1 MAAVHSE
8 TSLLELLAGDKGGD
22 ENVYGGNEKVNMDVD
37 DAALM
42 EALAMNERL
51 KSILAEQEAEA
62 MLQGQDASIRQW
74 GQKPTSLTAVPVHV
88 EANRGK
94 GGWGGQTYSKEQRQ
108 AIDKGNI
115 HLVNRLTAVAVRN
128 GTPATSAPHPGPK
141 KSSQT
146 INRQKEQDKIA
157 RENQRIVQRLSNV
170 RTGATAQGPSAPKA
184 RNSMPKHTRIP
195 ASSRPAWQD

>member
-1 MAAVHSE
+1 MTAVHAQ
-8 TSLLELLAGDKGGD
+8 TSLLPLLGGDGDGD
-22 ENVYGGNEKVNMDVD
+22 ENVYGVGEEANMDVD

-51 KSILAEQEAEA
+51 KRILAEQEAET
-62 MLQGQDASIRQW
+62 MQHDASTRRL
-74 GQKPTSLTAVPVHV
+74 GMKPTNLTALPAHV

-108 AIDKGNI
+108 AINKGNL

-128 GTPATSAPHPGPK
+128 GTPATAAPHPGPK
-141 KSSQT
+141 KSTQA

-157 RENQRIVQRLSNV
+157 RENQRMVQRLTNA
-170 RTGATAQGPSAPKA
+170 RTGVSVQGPAAPKA
-184 RNSMPKHTRIP
+184 RNSMPKHTRVP
-195 ASSRPAWQD
+195 GSSRPAWQD